1 MRMKQ
6 ENIFV
11 NLMTDDLRQGISVDK
26 VSFEKNDFKESHRDE
41 GHTFYILERGT
52 VHIEIDFQRHEITA
66 PAAVYMHPD
75 QVHRMVYFENITVC
89 SLSIKDENLNPEYL
103 KLLEEISP
111 SKPLELVD
119 VTNST
124 LSDIFS
130 LCYNFSIQKNNKL
143 HYSLLKDSCNTLVAF
158 LISQFLDQNKQKSNF
173 SRFEIVAKSFKQLLE
188 KNYRTSKSPSGY
200 ADHLNISTSYLN
212 ECVKNTTGYS
222 VSQHIQNRI
231 VLEAKRMLYH
241 SDKSV
246 KEISFQLGYENY
258 PYFTRIFTKATG
270 MSPLSFRNKT
280 TISPIITFFSSF
292 QQ

>member
-1 MRMKQ
+1 MKQ

-41 GHTFYILERGT
+41 GHTFYILERGS

-158 LISQFLDQNKQKSNF
+158 LISQFLDQNKQESNF

-222 VSQHIQNRI
+222 VSQHIQNRV

-246 KEISFQLGYENY
+246 KEISFQLGYEDY

-270 MSPLSFRNKT
+270 MSPLSFRNKNHD
-280 TISPIITFFSSF
+280 
-292 QQ
+292 